1 MTILYIT
8 FIDFGEFKS
17 GSSVRPQKMYDA
29 FRQLGHEVKLLEG
42 QQNRRAERKQKTA
55 EILSW
60 LDSHTPDIC
69 YVEPPAGP
77 FFNAIDLKLLK
88 KVHGMGVP
96 IALFYRDA
104 YWKFAKWWGVKGPK
118 KWLLTHMHKRDL
130 KVFEKTCDVVL
141 TSIAGR
147 LCLLEERFIV
157 RLTASFSTGLSM

>member
-88 KVHGMGVP
+88 KV
-96 IALFYRDA
+96 R
-104 YWKFAKWWGVKGPK
+104 
-118 KWLLTHMHKRDL
+118 
-130 KVFEKTCDVVL
+130 
-141 TSIAGR
+141 
-147 LCLLEERFIV
+147 LLEVCQVVGGQGPEKM
-157 RLTASFSTGLSM
+157 AADPHAQTGSEGI